1 MYHHVSLHYVGR
13 PALGAF
19 VSPEDLER
27 IRALRAAGQPGTV
40 SVLDSRARRIVV
52 HPERL
57 VVDPQVLGYGADPLG
72 DHRRST
78 AGVA

>member
-1 MYHHVSLHYVGR
+1 MYHVSLHYLGR

-19 VSPEDLER
+19 VSPEDLDR
-27 IRALRAAGQPGTV
+27 IRALRAENRPGTV
-40 SVLDSRARRIVV
+40 PVLDARARRIVV

-72 DHRRST
+72 DHRST

>member
-1 MYHHVSLHYVGR
+1 MYHVSLHYSGR

-19 VSPEDLER
+19 VSPEDLEN
-27 IRALRAAGQPGTV
+27 IRALRAAGRAGAVP
-40 SVLDSRARRIVV
+40 VLDARARPIVV
-52 HPERL
+52 RPERL

-72 DHRRST
+72 DRRRSS

>member
-1 MYHHVSLHYVGR
+1 MYHVSLHYLGR
-13 PALGAF
+13 PAFGAF

-27 IRALRAAGQPGTV
+27 IRSLRAAGRAGTV
-40 SVLDSRARRIVV
+40 AVLDARARRIVV
-52 HPERL
+52 HPGRL

-72 DHRRST
+72 DHRRT

>member
-1 MYHHVSLHYVGR
+1 MSLHYVGR

-27 IRALRAAGQPGTV
+27 IRTLRATGRPGSVT
-40 SVLDSRARRIVV
+40 VLDARARRIVV

-72 DHRRST
+72 DRRGST
-78 AGVA
+78 VGVA

>member
-1 MYHHVSLHYVGR
+1 MYHVSLHYVGR

-27 IRALRAAGQPGTV
+27 IRAQRATGRPGAIP
-40 SVLDSRARRIVV
+40 VLDARARRIVV

-72 DHRRST
+72 DRRGST
-78 AGVA
+78 AGAA

>member
-1 MYHHVSLHYVGR
+1 VYHVSLHYRGR

-19 VSPEDLER
+19 VTAEDLHT
-27 IRALRAAGQPGTV
+27 IRALRAAGRPGAI
-40 SVLDSRARRIVV
+40 SVLDARARPIVV

-72 DHRRST
+72 DHRRT
-78 AGVA
+78 VAGVA